1 MFAIIYMNRNLL
13 LISFDS
19 FIESE
24 CLNVSEYMCV
34 CVCVPMCMNVC
45 VSVYICVNLC
55 ASAYF

>member
-19 FIESE
+19 FIEME
-24 CLNVSEYMCV
+24 CLNVSV
-34 CVCVPMCMNVC
+34 CVCMCMNVC

>member
-1 MFAIIYMNRNLL
+1 MNRNLL

-24 CLNVSEYMCV
+24 CLDVSEYMCV
-34 CVCVPMCMNVC
+34 CVYMCMNVC